1 MNESQRKSM
10 VALALGVFACSAW
23 LLATA
28 SPLLLV
34 ELAPAPGLPLGT
46 LVAWAGIV
54 SLPVASFLG
63 FQRHLGRESRLSRV
77 SRYSMFCLLLLSAA
91 WGFVSYGLA
100 GNWAFNFSN
109 QSGSFRGSVAAGGVF
124 RAYTVAVVAAS
135 LFVSAGLLIVAAVSK
150 LKD

>member
-1 MNESQRKSM
+1 MSERQKIF
-10 VALALGVFACSAW
+10 VIILALGVFICSAW

-28 SPLLLV
+28 SPLLLI

-63 FQRHLGRESRLSRV
+63 FQRYLDRDSRLSRA
-77 SRYSMFCLLLLSAA
+77 SRYSMLCLLLLAAA

-135 LFVSAGLLIVAAVSK
+135 LFVSTGLLIVAAVSK

>member
-1 MNESQRKSM
+1 
-10 VALALGVFACSAW
+10 
-23 LLATA
+23 
-28 SPLLLV
+28 
-34 ELAPAPGLPLGT
+34 
-46 LVAWAGIV
+46 
-54 SLPVASFLG
+54 
-63 FQRHLGRESRLSRV
+63 
-77 SRYSMFCLLLLSAA
+77 MFCLLLLSAA

-135 LFVSAGLLIVAAVSK
+135 LVVSAGLLIVAAVSK